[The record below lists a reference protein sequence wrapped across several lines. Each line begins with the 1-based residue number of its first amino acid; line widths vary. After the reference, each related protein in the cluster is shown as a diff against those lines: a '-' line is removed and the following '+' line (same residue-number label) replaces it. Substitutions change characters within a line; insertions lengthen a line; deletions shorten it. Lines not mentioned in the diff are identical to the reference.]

1 MVELKRV
8 MTKENLLRY
17 LRDPE
22 YLHQISYQELKTLVA
37 EHPNSYTLR
46 HLLAVK
52 SRQEGN
58 DDYQRQKEFAALYSI
73 DRPHLFDVLSK
84 SEILET
90 LPEGVLLQEDFL
102 ELKELS
108 ALEKELSM
116 TSVVGAAAAS
126 TAIASTIPMDT
137 PTIQHS
143 SKDPLPAI
151 ELDLDEEV
159 ELGEVEIGEK
169 VELGAVQ
176 EEIVPVAT
184 SEEYYT
190 LDFEED
196 ILEEDLEIEEDIKSN
211 KIQGNLA
218 EIEALFEDVDSP
230 SEGVT
235 ETVLNPVSIDS
246 ITSKEI
252 ADDTLVNT
260 AFIEIPLDIV
270 ETEEQVDEPR
280 EMLVSG
286 NPIPKSKFS
295 TWKTPTSEFS
305 GFDLIGFNSK
315 GMIDELANKKVKKD
329 EVHATPVPAPTDNF
343 IKEEEEANDNLE
355 FESDIASETLAKI
368 LIIQGH
374 YTKAIVM
381 YKRLSLIFPEKSGL
395 FAAEIK
401 KIENLEDRSA

>member
-1 MVELKRV
+1 

-58 DDYQRQKEFAALYSI
+58 NDYLRQKEFAALYSI
-73 DRPHLFDVLSK
+73 DRPHLFDVLTK
-84 SEILET
+84 AEILEA
-90 LPEGVLLQEDFL
+90 LPDGVLLQEDYL

-116 TSVVGAAAAS
+116 VSIAGSAAAS
-126 TAIASTIPMDT
+126 KAIAATVIADT
-137 PTIQHS
+137 PKVSPLRT
-143 SKDPLPAI
+143 PLPVPAI
-151 ELDLDEEV
+151 VIEEV
-159 ELGEVEIGEK
+159 EEVEE
-169 VELGAVQ
+169 VEN
-176 EEIVPVAT
+176 
-184 SEEYYT
+184 SEEFFI
-190 LDFEED
+190 LNFEE
-196 ILEEDLEIEEDIKSN
+196 ETSAENLEIEEVVKPG

-218 EIEALFEDVDSP
+218 EIEALFEDVDNEDT
-230 SEGVT
+230 SELYHVEEPLHT
-235 ETVLNPVSIDS
+235 VSIES
-246 ITSKEI
+246 ITDNDI
-252 ADDTLVNT
+252 ADDALAN
-260 AFIEIPLDIV
+260 AEFIEIPLDVIT
-270 ETEEQVDEPR
+270 TEEDIATEEDEPV
-280 EMLVSG
+280 EIDNTKETKEVVASI

-295 TWKTPTSEFS
+295 TWRTPKSEFS
-305 GFDLIGFNSK
+305 GFDLIGLNSK
-315 GMIDELANKKVKKD
+315 GMIDELAIKTTKRRVT
-329 EVHATPVPAPTDNF
+329 ETTIVTPVINKVAGQAD
-343 IKEEEEANDNLE
+343 DHLE

-381 YKRLSLIFPEKSGL
+381 YQRLSLIFPEKSSL

-401 KIENLEDRSA
+401 KIENLEDRSAL